1 MTKITEKLKNSEKQT
16 DEDLMRLSVLPLTK
30 KGREAKVKMI
40 DEVIDTAEMMRKI
53 DEAGTSFVLSAMF
66 VAAGNFI
73 TSKQKYRIKEVLDM
87 TSLGRI
93 YEQERKQYGD
103 LCMPTGMATGK
114 ATVYVELVDKKM
126 QEKGMTEKE
135 ACNDLG
141 IALDT
146 YRISKA
152 FIESNKQASAG

>member
-1 MTKITEKLKNSEKQT
+1 M
-16 DEDLMRLSVLPLTK
+16 
-30 KGREAKVKMI
+30 
-40 DEVIDTAEMMRKI
+40 
-53 DEAGTSFVLSAMF
+53 DEASTSFVLSDMF
-66 VAAGNFI
+66 VAARNFI
-73 TSKQKYRIKEVLDM
+73 TPKQEDRIKEVLDM
-87 TSLGRI
+87 TSLGRL

-103 LCMPTGMATGK
+103 LCMATGK
-114 ATVYVELVDKKM
+114 ATVYVELVDKRM

-152 FIESNKQASAG
+152 FIESNKQAAAG

>member
-16 DEDLMRLSVLPLTK
+16 DEDLMRLAVLPLTK
-30 KGREAKVKMI
+30 KGWEAKVKMI

-73 TSKQKYRIKEVLDM
+73 TLKQEDRIKEVLDM
-87 TSLGRI
+87 TSLGRL
-93 YEQERKQYGD
+93 YEQEWTQYGD
-103 LCMPTGMATGK
+103 LCMARGMATGK

-141 IALDT
+141 IAPDT
-146 YRISKA
+146 YMTAKT
-152 FIESNKQASAG
+152 FIESNKQVAAG

>member
-1 MTKITEKLKNSEKQT
+1 
-16 DEDLMRLSVLPLTK
+16 
-30 KGREAKVKMI
+30 MI
-40 DEVIDTAEMMRKI
+40 DEVIDTAEMMQQI

-87 TSLGRI
+87 TSLGRL
-93 YEQERKQYGD
+93 YEQERLQYGD
-103 LCMPTGMATGK
+103 LCRATGMATGM
-114 ATVYVELVDKKM
+114 ATAYVELVDKRM

-141 IALDT
+141 IPLDT
-146 YRISKA
+146 YITSKA
-152 FIESNKQASAG
+152 FIDSKKQAAAG

>member
-1 MTKITEKLKNSEKQT
+1 
-16 DEDLMRLSVLPLTK
+16 
-30 KGREAKVKMI
+30 MI
-40 DEVIDTAEMMRKI
+40 DEVIDTAEMMQQI

-87 TSLGRI
+87 TSLGRL
-93 YEQERKQYGD
+93 YEQEKLQYGD
-103 LCMPTGMATGK
+103 LCRATGMATGI
-114 ATVYVELVDKKM
+114 ATGMATAYVDLVDKRM

-135 ACNDLG
+135 ACYDLG

-146 YRISKA
+146 YTTAKT
-152 FIESNKQASAG
+152 FIDSNKQAAAG

>member
-1 MTKITEKLKNSEKQT
+1 
-16 DEDLMRLSVLPLTK
+16 MRLAILPLPQ

-40 DEVIDTAEMMRKI
+40 DEVIDTAEMMQQI

-87 TSLGRI
+87 TSLGRL
-93 YEQERKQYGD
+93 YEQERLQYGD
-103 LCMPTGMATGK
+103 LCRATGMAT
-114 ATVYVELVDKKM
+114 AYVELVDKRM

-141 IALDT
+141 IPLDT
-146 YRISKA
+146 YITSKA
-152 FIESNKQASAG
+152 FIDSNKQAAAG